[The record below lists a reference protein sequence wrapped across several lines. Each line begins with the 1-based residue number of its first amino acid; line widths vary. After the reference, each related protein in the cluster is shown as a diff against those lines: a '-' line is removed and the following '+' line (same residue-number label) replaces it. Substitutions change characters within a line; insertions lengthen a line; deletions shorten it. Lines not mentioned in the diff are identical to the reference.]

1 MRIAD
6 RELRRIIREVLVT
19 VTPDEAYGAT
29 TGSHIAGSA
38 VASTAEKRI
47 DANPALKT
55 AFKNIKT
62 STDLEASL
70 QPVLDIVANN
80 GIDQSELEIALQ
92 KLLKTARAAKT

>member
-19 VTPDEAYGAT
+19 VTPDESHGAT
-29 TGSHIAGSA
+29 AGRHIAGSA
-38 VASTAEKRI
+38 VSSTAEKRI

-62 STDLEASL
+62 STDLAAAL
-70 QPVLDIVANN
+70 QPVLDIVTDN
-80 GIDQSELEIALQ
+80 GIDQPELELALQ